1 MSIDSNEIIKTAKLA
16 KLNIKESD
24 KDNITHRITEI
35 LNLVDQMQSVDT
47 SNIKP
52 MANSHDAYQILRE
65 DEAII
70 PNNPTQKRDEINYV
84 HPQLIRVYIL
94 YQRLSIK

>member
-24 KDNITHRITEI
+24 KDNITHRIAEI

-65 DEAII
+65 DKAII
-70 PNNPTQKRDEINYV
+70 PNKPTQKRDEI
-84 HPQLIRVYIL
+84 QLCAPSIDKGL
-94 YQRLSIK
+94 YLVPKVID

>member
-1 MSIDSNEIIKTAKLA
+1 MSIDSNELIKTAKLA

-35 LNLVDQMQSVDT
+35 LNLVDQMQSVNT

-52 MANSHDAYQILRE
+52 MANSHDAYQILRA

-70 PNNPTQKRDEINYV
+70 PNNPTQKRDEI
-84 HPQLIRVYIL
+84 QLCAPSIDKGL
-94 YQRLSIK
+94 YLVPKVID

>member
-24 KDNITHRITEI
+24 KDNITQRIAEI

-52 MANSHDAYQILRE
+52 MANSHDAYQILRS

-70 PNNPTQKRDEINYV
+70 PNNPTQKRDDI
-84 HPQLIRVYIL
+84 QLCAPSIDKGL
-94 YQRLSIK
+94 YLVPKVID